1 MDNMDN
7 MDTNNIIINENN
19 NPIPGVQLNQGENSI
34 NSTTTI
40 VTQKKSFR
48 NNKKLIT
55 ILFIIIIAILI
66 PTAIHIK
73 SKIELNKR
81 YEEYLKITEYASE
94 KDIIGFVQYTSD
106 ENGNRLV
113 KTFEDVEQAGKDG
126 NFTIWN
132 PIIARTSKC
141 PIDIQVGVYEI
152 SGKGSLKGTIT
163 SKKQTIK
170 LTKGNTYTVKICV
183 GDKIKIKGKVK
194 FKEVDSSELPN
205 NDH

>member
-1 MDNMDN
+1 
-7 MDTNNIIINENN
+7 MDTNNANINENN
-19 NPIPGVQLNQGENSI
+19 NDSTPGVQSNQGENSI
-34 NSTTTI
+34 SNTTTI
-40 VTQKKSFR
+40 ATTQKKSFK
-48 NNKKLIT
+48 NNK
-55 ILFIIIIAILI
+55 I

-73 SKIELNKR
+73 SEIELYKR
-81 YEEYLKITEYASE
+81 YKEYLKITEYASQ

-132 PIIARTSKC
+132 PIIARTNRC

-152 SGKGSLKGTIT
+152 SGKGSLKGIIT
-163 SKKQTIK
+163 SKEQTIK
-170 LTKGNTYTVKICV
+170 LSKGNTHIIKICV

-194 FKEVDSSELPN
+194 FKEVDSSELPSY
-205 NDH
+205 DD